1 MNTQTNQQM
10 LKLKEIQTKRVIYQG
25 LEVDVPVDTYFMW
38 LRHTDKKTVL
48 WASVEKPVWNAD
60 HKLYIP
66 SSEATLVAVLEHVD
80 LTTEQVKDSLETDE
94 SLPTAQDLVQLDAVV
109 NLIKNLRS
117 FANSLERNVNK
128 AKLSRSSENI
138 QALLQH
144 VYAAEGELDTLITNA
159 IDEAEHYGISTDDNH
174 TEDADDG
181 IDPDDYAAII
191 KLLTAVVK

>member
-1 MNTQTNQQM
+1 MLQ
-10 LKLKEIQTKRVIYQG
+10 LKLKNIQTKSVIYQG
-25 LEVDVPVDTYFMW
+25 LEVDVPVDTNFMW
-38 LRHTDKKTVL
+38 LRQTAKKTVL
-48 WASVEKPVWNAD
+48 LASVEKPVWNAD

-94 SLPTAQDLVQLDAVV
+94 SLPTAQDLKQLDAVV

-128 AKLSRSSENI
+128 VKLNPSNKPI
-138 QALLQH
+138 QALIQH
-144 VYAAEGELDTLITNA
+144 VYAAEGELDTFITYA

-174 TEDADDG
+174 TEDDDDG

-191 KLLTAVVK
+191 KLLTAVVN

>member
-1 MNTQTNQQM
+1 M
-10 LKLKEIQTKRVIYQG
+10 LKLKHKDIQTKSVIYQG
-25 LEVDVPVDTYFMW
+25 LEVGVPVGTNFMW
-38 LRHTDKKTVL
+38 LRQTAKKTVL
-48 WASVEKPVWNAD
+48 LASVGKPVWNAD

-94 SLPTAQDLVQLDAVV
+94 SLPTAQDLVQLDAGV

-117 FANSLERNVNK
+117 FANSLECNVNK

-144 VYAAEGELDTLITNA
+144 VYAAEGELDTFITNA
-159 IDEAEHYGISTDDNH
+159 IDEAEQYGISTDVNH
-174 TEDADDG
+174 TEDADDD
-181 IDPDDYAAII
+181 INPDDYADII
-191 KLLTAVVK
+191 KLFTAIVK